1 MGKITVKDAEALRTS
16 GILSEAAVTEL
27 RDKGF
32 VSKDRKTIRFTFK
45 TPENKMVE
53 PCLYFRNAKG
63 TTKSKKMHSFI
74 TEYNTLL
81 EKYATTT
88 TNNKTN

>member
-16 GILSEAAVTEL
+16 GILSDTAVAEL
-27 RDKGF
+27 ENKGF
-32 VSKDRKTIRFTFK
+32 VSKERTSTKWTFK
-45 TPENKMVE
+45 TPENKLVE

-63 TTKSKKMHSFI
+63 TTKSKKMQSFI
-74 TEYNTLL
+74 TEYNSLL

-88 TNNKTN
+88 NNKTK

>member
-1 MGKITVKDAEALRTS
+1 MGKITVKDAEALQTS

-27 RDKGF
+27 QSKGF
-32 VSKDRKTIRFTFK
+32 VSKDRTVIRFTFK
-45 TPENKMVE
+45 TPENKLVE

-88 TNNKTN
+88 NDKTK

>member
-16 GILSEAAVTEL
+16 GILTDATVSELQKV
-27 RDKGF
+27 GV
-32 VSKDRKTIRFTFK
+32 VSKDRTTIKFTFK
-45 TPENKMVE
+45 TPENKLVE

-63 TTKSKKMHSFI
+63 TTKSKKMQSFI
-74 TEYNTLL
+74 TEYNSLL

-88 TNNKTN
+88 NNKTK

>member
-16 GILSEAAVTEL
+16 GILTDATVSELQKV
-27 RDKGF
+27 GV
-32 VSKDRKTIRFTFK
+32 VSKDRTTIKFTFK
-45 TPENKMVE
+45 TPENKLVE

-63 TTKSKKMHSFI
+63 TTKSKKMQSFI

-88 TNNKTN
+88 NNKTK

>member
-16 GILSEAAVTEL
+16 GILTDATVSELQKV
-27 RDKGF
+27 GV
-32 VSKDRKTIRFTFK
+32 VSKDRTTIKFTFK
-45 TPENKMVE
+45 TPENKLVE

-63 TTKSKKMHSFI
+63 TTKSKKMQSFV
-74 TEYNTLL
+74 TEYNSLL

-88 TNNKTN
+88 NNKTK

>member
-16 GILSEAAVTEL
+16 GILSEAAVSEL
-27 RDKGF
+27 QSKGF
-32 VSKDRKTIRFTFK
+32 VSKDRTTIKFTFK
-45 TPENKMVE
+45 TPENKLVE

-63 TTKSKKMHSFI
+63 TTKSKKMHSFV

-88 TNNKTN
+88 NNKTK

>member
-16 GILSEAAVTEL
+16 GVLSDAAVAEL
-27 RDKGF
+27 EDKGF
-32 VSKDRKTIRFTFK
+32 VSKERNSTKWTFK
-45 TPENKMVE
+45 TPENKLVE

-63 TTKSKKMHSFI
+63 TTKSKKMQSFV
-74 TEYNTLL
+74 TEYNSLL

-88 TNNKTN
+88 NNKTK

>member
-16 GILSEAAVTEL
+16 GVLSDTAVAEL
-27 RDKGF
+27 ESKGF
-32 VSKDRKTIRFTFK
+32 VSKDRTTVRWIFK
-45 TPENKMVE
+45 TPENKLVE

-63 TTKSKKMHSFI
+63 TTKSKKMQSFV
-74 TEYNTLL
+74 TEYNSLL

-88 TNNKTN
+88 NNKTK